1 MDKARMGAR
10 TLALLLGVLLAL
22 EMVSLFSG
30 ANPAHRWL
38 SLPVPSGRENAVV
51 SLARSR
57 TFLARA
63 ARRAEVRASMPSTP
77 STPSMG
83 IGGGISV
90 GQNTL
95 MNEATGGEGRGG
107 ARTRIPSTRTTL
119 GVVGTSTTITTTTIA
134 E

>member
-1 MDKARMGAR
+1 
-10 TLALLLGVLLAL
+10 
-22 EMVSLFSG
+22 
-30 ANPAHRWL
+30 
-38 SLPVPSGRENAVV
+38 
-51 SLARSR
+51 
-57 TFLARA
+57 
-63 ARRAEVRASMPSTP
+63 MPSTP

-134 E
+134 ETSTTTRATSPGSQPLA